1 MRSTLVIAF
10 ILLSLPF
17 CFRRPYIGILMWCIV
32 SYVNPHRFA
41 WGAAYNFPA
50 AQLVAVATL
59 LGWLFSSN
67 KGRLPQQRETYL
79 MLLLWLNF
87 ALTTVVA
94 LYPDEALNR
103 LEFVSKILL
112 MTVMALFIIDDRRKF
127 EYFMLVLGLSVAAI
141 AVKGGIWG
149 IVTGAKYML
158 WGPRGSMIA
167 DNNDVALALNMVTPV
182 IWAFTKIY
190 RKKWQQIAFYSIFG
204 LTVFSIIL
212 TQSRG
217 GFVGLLAIAGIMVLK
232 SRGKFLIIPALL
244 MLGPVFF
251 YFLPEH
257 YKARVQ
263 TLENYDTDL
272 SALGRINAWQFA
284 FNLSLERPFTG
295 GGFECFTPELFLKY
309 APNPADYH
317 AAHSNYF
324 LLLGEHGYP
333 ALLLFLT
340 LLVAAL
346 LKLRR
351 LEKISAKL
359 PALQWVTAYSSAL
372 QSGLVGYA
380 ISGAFLGRAYF
391 DLFYHFLAATII
403 LHELL
408 RKEIINMVLANAGV
422 QQSVGSRSASPTT

>member
-1 MRSTLVIAF
+1 MRGILVIAF
-10 ILLSLPF
+10 VLLSLPF
-17 CFRRPYIGILMWCIV
+17 CFRRPYLGIFMWCIV

-50 AQLVAVATL
+50 AQLVAAATL
-59 LGWLFSSN
+59 LGWLFASD
-67 KGRLPQQRETYL
+67 KGRLPRQREVFFL
-79 MLLLWLNF
+79 LLLWLNF

-94 LYPDEALNR
+94 VYPEAALNR
-103 LEFVSKILL
+103 LEFVSKIFL

-158 WGPRGSMIA
+158 WGPRGSMIQ
-167 DNNDVALALNMVTPV
+167 DNNDVALALNMVVPLV
-182 IWAFTKIY
+182 FAFTKIFQAK
-190 RKKWQQIAFYSIFG
+190 RLRLLFYAVFG

-217 GFVGLLAIAGIMVLK
+217 GFVGLMAVAAVMGMK
-232 SRGKFLIIPALL
+232 SRGKFLVIPAMLV
-244 MLGPVFF
+244 LGPVLF

-272 SALGRINAWQFA
+272 SALGRLNAWKFA
-284 FNLSLERPFTG
+284 ANLAREKPLTG
-295 GGFECFTPELFLKY
+295 GGFECFTPELFMEY
-309 APNPADYH
+309 APEPLDYH

-324 LLLGEHGYP
+324 LVLGEHGYP
-333 ALLLFLT
+333 ALLLFCA
-340 LLVAAL
+340 LLIATL

-351 LEKISAKL
+351 LETLSAKL
-359 PALQWVTAYSSAL
+359 PALSWVNVYAAAL
-372 QSGLVGYA
+372 QSGIIGYA

-391 DLFYHFLAATII
+391 DLFYHFVAATII

-408 RKEIINMVLANAGV
+408 RREIVNLVVASTASAKTKAG
-422 QQSVGSRSASPTT
+422 APC

>member
-17 CFRRPYIGILMWCIV
+17 CFRRPYIGVFMWCVV

-41 WGAAYNFPA
+41 WGAAFHFPA
-50 AQLVAVATL
+50 AQLVAIATL
-59 LGWLFSSN
+59 LGWLVSSN
-67 KGRLPQQRETYL
+67 KGRLPQQREVYI

-87 ALTTVVA
+87 ALTTITAIYPEQA
-94 LYPDEALNR
+94 LHR

-149 IVTGAKYML
+149 IITGGKYML
-158 WGPRGSMIA
+158 WGPRGSMIE
-167 DNNDVALALNMVTPV
+167 DNNDVALALNMVTPLV
-182 IWAFTKIY
+182 YAFTKIHE
-190 RKKWQQIAFYSIFG
+190 KKWLKLAFYAVFG
-204 LTVFSIIL
+204 LTLFSIIL

-232 SRGKFLIIPALL
+232 SRGKVLIIPALL
-244 MLGPVFF
+244 ALAPMLF
-251 YFLPEH
+251 YLLPEH
-257 YKARVQ
+257 YKTRMQ

-272 SALGRINAWQFA
+272 SALGRVNAWNFA
-284 FNLSLERPFTG
+284 FNLSLDRPLTG
-295 GGFECFTPELFLKY
+295 GGFECFTPELFVDY
-309 APNPADYH
+309 APNPLDYH

-324 LLLGEHGYP
+324 LVLGEHGYP
-333 ALLLFLT
+333 ALLLFLA
-340 LLVAAL
+340 LLVATL

-351 LEKISAKL
+351 LETISAKL
-359 PALQWVTAYSSAL
+359 PALAWVNAYAVAL

-391 DLFYHFLAATII
+391 DLFYHFVAAAII

-408 RKEIINMVLANAGV
+408 QREIVNLVLAST
-422 QQSVGSRSASPTT
+422 QQVSRNTATAAS